1 MFKSIF
7 KKFLIILIYNFLILN
22 LSYAENI
29 QEILI
34 KGNDRISKETILIFA
49 SISKED
55 TVSTNEINSILKN
68 LYETNYFKDVKI
80 SIEDKK
86 LVIFVE
92 ENPIIENINF
102 NGIKSKTLRKNVL
115 SKVKLKARS
124 SYNEFLIKN
133 DKDAILI
140 ALKNYGYFNP
150 EVNVSVE
157 DISDNKV
164 NINFDIEI
172 GSKAKIRKISFIGNK
187 IFKDGKLKSV
197 IISEEYKF
205 WKFISGKKYLN
216 ENLVKYDSRLLK
228 NFYLNKGYYNVKI
241 NSSFAKMLNKGE
253 FELIYNIEAGNLVYF
268 NNILLELPNDY
279 DQDNFSEIFELFED
293 LKSKKYSINSIEK
306 ILNEIDLISINE
318 QYQSV
323 KASVAETQNDNLL
336 NLTFKIEE
344 TDKFFIKKIN
354 IFGNNVTEE
363 SVIRNSLDIDEG
375 DPYNE
380 ILVKKSINNIQNLN
394 FFRSVKEKTIQID
407 DSYKILNIYVEEKPT
422 GEIAAGA
429 GYGTEGSTIF
439 FSVSENN
446 YLGKGIELDA
456 NVQLT
461 EESIKGI
468 FRTTNPN
475 YKNSDKSLSISFE
488 ADEIDQLTNF
498 GYKSNK
504 TGFSVGTKFEYRDD
518 LFLGLGS
525 SSYYEKI
532 ETDSTASAR
541 QKNQEGDYWDTFLNI
556 NLNYDKRNQRFK
568 ATDGFLSNYYV
579 KMPVISTNYSLT
591 TGYDYKIFSELYE
604 NNISTLGFSLT
615 AASSLNNKDVKLS
628 ERLYIPSRKLRGFVR
643 GKVGPKDGEDYVGG
657 NFVSTVNISSTLP
670 HILSNLQTVDF
681 SVFFDAANVWG
692 VDYDSSIDDSN
703 KIRSSFGLGVDWFT
717 PIGPLNFSF
726 AQDLSKHSND
736 KTETFRF
743 NLGTTF

>member
-1 MFKSIF
+1 MIKFIVKT
-7 KKFLIILIYNFLILN
+7 FLIIFVYIFSTCKF
-22 LSYAENI
+22 SYAQNVQDI
-29 QEILI
+29 II
-34 KGNDRISKETILIFA
+34 KGNDRISNETILIFS
-49 SISKED
+49 SISKGDEI
-55 TVSTNEINSILKN
+55 STSEINNILKN

-80 SIEDKK
+80 SVEDQK
-86 LVIFVE
+86 LIIFVE
-92 ENPIIENINF
+92 ENPIIENISF
-102 NGIKSKTLRKNVL
+102 NGIKSKTLKKNVL
-115 SKVKLKARS
+115 NGVKLKSRS
-124 SYNEFLIKN
+124 SYNEFLIKD
-133 DKDAILI
+133 DKDAIIL
-140 ALKNYGYFNP
+140 ALKNYGYFNA
-150 EVNVSVE
+150 NVDVFVE

-164 NINFDIEI
+164 NINFDIDI
-172 GSKAKIRKISFIGNK
+172 GSKAKIKKISFVGNK
-187 IFKDGKLKSV
+187 IFKDSKLKSV

-205 WKFISGKKYLN
+205 WKFISGKKFLN
-216 ENLVKYDSRLLK
+216 ENLVQYDIRLLK
-228 NFYLNKGYYNVKI
+228 NFFLNKGYYNVQI
-241 NSSFAKMLNKGE
+241 NSSFAKILTEDE
-253 FELIYNIEAGNLVYF
+253 FELIYNINAGDLVYF
-268 NNILLELPNDY
+268 NNISLELPSDY
-279 DQDNFSEIFELFED
+279 DRDNFKKILELFKN

-306 ILNEIDLISINE
+306 ILNEIDEISINE
-318 QYQSV
+318 QFQSV
-323 KASVAETQNDNLL
+323 KASVSEIQNENFL

-344 TDKFFIKKIN
+344 TDKFFVNRIN
-354 IFGNNVTEE
+354 IYGNNVTEE
-363 SVIRNSLDIDEG
+363 SVIRNRLEIDEG

-380 ILVKKSINNIQNLN
+380 ILVKKSINNIKNLN
-394 FFRSVKEKTIQID
+394 FFRSVKEKTTQID
-407 DSYKILNIYVEEKPT
+407 ASNKIINIYVEEKPT

-446 YLGKGIELDA
+446 YLGRGIDLDA

-461 EESIKGI
+461 EESIKGV

-504 TGFSVGTKFEYRDD
+504 TGFSLGTKFEYRDD

-532 ETDSTASAR
+532 ETDTTASAR
-541 QKNQEGDYWDTFLNI
+541 QKKQEGDYWDTFLNI
-556 NLNYDKRNQRFK
+556 DLNYDKRNQRFK
-568 ATDGFLSNYYV
+568 ANDGFLSKYYV

-591 TGYDYKIFSELYE
+591 TGYDYKLFSELYE

-628 ERLYIPSRKLRGFVR
+628 ERLYIPSRKLRGFIR
-643 GKVGPKDGEDYVGG
+643 GKVGPKDGDDYVGG

-681 SVFFDAANVWG
+681 SIFFDAANVWG
-692 VDYDSSIDDSN
+692 VDYDSSIDDAN
-703 KIRSSFGLGVDWFT
+703 KIRSAFGLGVDWFT

>member
-1 MFKSIF
+1 MIKLIA
-7 KKFLIILIYNFLILN
+7 KTFLITSIYIFSICK
-22 LSYAENI
+22 LSYAQII
-29 QEILI
+29 QDIII
-34 KGNDRISKETILIFA
+34 KGNDRISNETILIFS
-49 SISKED
+49 SISKGDEI
-55 TVSTNEINSILKN
+55 STNEINNILKN
-68 LYETNYFKDVKI
+68 LYETNYFKDVQI
-80 SIEDKK
+80 SFEDKK
-86 LVIFVE
+86 LIIYVK
-92 ENPIIENINF
+92 ENPIIENIIF
-102 NGIKSKTLRKNVL
+102 NGIKSKTLKKNVL
-115 SKVKLKARS
+115 KDVKLKSRS

-133 DKDAILI
+133 DKNTIIL
-140 ALKNYGYFNP
+140 ALKNYGYFNS
-150 EVNVSVE
+150 EVDVFVE
-157 DISDNKV
+157 NISDNKV
-164 NINFDIEI
+164 NINFDINI
-172 GSKAKIRKISFIGNK
+172 GSKAKIRKISFVGNK
-187 IFKDGKLKSV
+187 IFKDSKLKNV

-216 ENLVKYDSRLLK
+216 ENLVQYDTRLLK
-228 NFYLNKGYYNVKI
+228 NFFLNKGYYNVQI
-241 NSSFAKMLNKGE
+241 NSSFAKILSDDE
-253 FELIYNIEAGNLVYF
+253 FELIYNIDAGNLVYF
-268 NNILLELPNDY
+268 NNISLELPSDY
-279 DQDNFSEIFELFED
+279 NRDNFKKIFKLFKN
-293 LKSKKYSINSIEK
+293 LKSEKYSINSIEK
-306 ILNEIDLISINE
+306 ILKEIDEISINE

-323 KASVAETQNDNLL
+323 KASVSETQNDNFL
-336 NLTFKIEE
+336 NLIFKIEE
-344 TDKFFIKKIN
+344 TDKYFVNKIN

-363 SVIRNSLDIDEG
+363 SVIRNRLEIDEG

-394 FFRSVKEKTIQID
+394 FFRSVKEKTVQID
-407 DSYKILNIYVEEKPT
+407 ASNKIINIYVEEKPT

-439 FSVSENN
+439 LSVSENN
-446 YLGKGIELDA
+446 YLGKGIDLDA

-488 ADEIDQLTNF
+488 ADEIDRLTNF

-532 ETDSTASAR
+532 ETDSTASTR
-541 QKNQEGDYWDTFLNI
+541 QKSQEGDYWDTFLNI
-556 NLNYDKRNQRFK
+556 DLNYDKRNQRFK
-568 ATDGFLSNYYV
+568 ATDGFLSNYFV
-579 KMPVISTNYSLT
+579 KMPIISTNYSMV
-591 TGYDYKIFSELYE
+591 TGYDYKLFSELYE
-604 NNISTLGFSLT
+604 NNISTVGFSIT

-643 GKVGPKDGEDYVGG
+643 GKVGPKDGDDFVGG
-657 NFVSTVNISSTLP
+657 NYVSTVNISSTLP

-681 SVFFDAANVWG
+681 SIFFDAANVWG
-692 VDYDSSIDDSN
+692 VDYDSSLDDSN
-703 KIRSSFGLGVDWFT
+703 KIRSAFGLGVDWFT

>member
-1 MFKSIF
+1 MIKFIVKT
-7 KKFLIILIYNFLILN
+7 FLIISIYIFLICKF
-22 LSYAENI
+22 SYAQNI
-29 QEILI
+29 QDIII
-34 KGNDRISKETILIFA
+34 KGNDRISKETILIFS
-49 SISKED
+49 SISKN
-55 TVSTNEINSILKN
+55 NEISTSEINNILKN
-68 LYETNYFKDVKI
+68 LYETNYFKNVKI
-80 SIEDKK
+80 SVEDKK
-86 LVIFVE
+86 LIIFVE
-92 ENPIIENINF
+92 ENPIIENISI
-102 NGIKSKTLRKNVL
+102 NGIKSKTLKKNVL
-115 SKVKLKARS
+115 KDVKLKSRS
-124 SYNEFLIKN
+124 SYNEFLIKD
-133 DKDAILI
+133 DKDTIIL
-140 ALKNYGYFNP
+140 ALKNFGYYNADVDVF
-150 EVNVSVE
+150 VE

-164 NINFDIEI
+164 NINFDIDI
-172 GSKAKIRKISFIGNK
+172 GSKAKIRKISFVGNK
-187 IFKDGKLKSV
+187 IFKDSKLKSV

-216 ENLVKYDSRLLK
+216 ENLVQYDTRLLK
-228 NFYLNKGYYNVKI
+228 NFFLNKGYYNVQI
-241 NSSFAKMLNKGE
+241 NSSFAKILSEDE
-253 FELIYNIEAGNLVYF
+253 FELIYNINAGNLVYF
-268 NNILLELPNDY
+268 NNISLELPSDY
-279 DQDNFSEIFELFED
+279 DRDNFKKVFELFD
-293 LKSKKYSINSIEK
+293 SLKSEKYSINSIEK
-306 ILNEIDLISINE
+306 ILNEIDEISINE
-318 QYQSV
+318 QFQSV
-323 KASVAETQNDNLL
+323 KASVSETQNDSFL
-336 NLTFKIEE
+336 NLIFKIEE
-344 TDKFFIKKIN
+344 TDKFFVNRIN

-363 SVIRNSLDIDEG
+363 TVIRNRLEIDEG

-380 ILVKKSINNIQNLN
+380 ILVKKSINNIKNLN
-394 FFRSVKEKTIQID
+394 FFRSVKEKTTQID
-407 DSYKILNIYVEEKPT
+407 ASNKIINIYVEEKPT

-439 FSVSENN
+439 LSVSENN
-446 YLGKGIELDA
+446 YLGKGVDLDA

-461 EESIKGI
+461 EESIKGV

-475 YKNSDKSLSISFE
+475 FKNSDKSLSISFE

-504 TGFSVGTKFEYRDD
+504 TGFSLGTKFEYRDD

-532 ETDSTASAR
+532 ETDSSASTR

-556 NLNYDKRNQRFK
+556 DLNYDKRNQRFK
-568 ATDGFLSNYYV
+568 ASDGFFSNYYV
-579 KMPVISTNYSLT
+579 KLPVISTNYSLT

-604 NNISTLGFSLT
+604 NNISTIGFSIT

-643 GKVGPKDGEDYVGG
+643 GKVGPKDGDDYVGG
-657 NFVSTVNISSTLP
+657 NYVSTVNISSTLP
-670 HILSNLQTVDF
+670 QILSNLQTVDF
-681 SVFFDAANVWG
+681 SIFFDAANVWG

-703 KIRSSFGLGVDWFT
+703 KIRSAFGLGVDWFT

>member
-1 MFKSIF
+1 M
-7 KKFLIILIYNFLILN
+7 KKFSVKLFLLISFFIFFVCK
-22 LSYAENI
+22 LSYAQDI
-29 QEILI
+29 QDIEI
-34 KGNDRISKETILIFA
+34 KGNDRISKETILIFS

-55 TVSTNEINSILKN
+55 EISTNAINTILKN
-68 LYETNYFKDVKI
+68 LYETNYFKDIKI
-80 SIEDKK
+80 SIENKK
-86 LVIFVE
+86 LLIIVE

-102 NGIKSKTLRKNVL
+102 NGIKSKTLKKNVL
-115 SKVKLKARS
+115 NGVKLKSRS
-124 SYNEFLIKN
+124 SYNEFLIKD
-133 DKDAILI
+133 DKNSIII

-150 EVNVSVE
+150 KVNVFVE

-164 NINFDIEI
+164 NINFDIDI
-172 GSKAKIRKISFIGNK
+172 GSKAKIKKISFIGNK
-187 IFKDGKLKSV
+187 IFKDSKLKSV

-216 ENLVKYDSRLLK
+216 ENLVQYDSRLLK

-241 NSSFAKMLNKGE
+241 NSSFAKILNDDE
-253 FELIYNIEAGNLVYF
+253 FELIYNINAGNLVYF
-268 NNILLELPNDY
+268 NDISLELPNDY
-279 DQDNFSEIFELFED
+279 DRNNFSKIFEIFED
-293 LKSKKYSINSIEK
+293 LKSERYSINSIEK
-306 ILNEIDLISINE
+306 ILDEIDEISINE

-323 KASVAETQNDNLL
+323 NASVTETQNDNFL
-336 NLTFKIEE
+336 NLIFKIEE

-363 SVIRNSLDIDEG
+363 SVIRNRLDIDEG

-394 FFRSVKEKTIQID
+394 FFRSVKEKTVQID
-407 DSYKILNIYVEEKPT
+407 NSHKIINIYVEEKPT

-446 YLGKGIELDA
+446 YLGKGIDLDA
-456 NVQLT
+456 NVQLS
-461 EESIKGI
+461 EESVKGI

-488 ADEIDQLTNF
+488 ADEVDRLTNF

-504 TGFSVGTKFEYRDD
+504 TGFSLGTRFEYRDD

-532 ETDSTASAR
+532 ETDTSASAR

-556 NLNYDKRNQRFK
+556 DLNYDKRNQRFK
-568 ATDGFLSNYYV
+568 ATDGFLSNYFV

-591 TGYDYKIFSELYE
+591 TGYDYKFFSELYE
-604 NNISTLGFSLT
+604 NNISTIGFSIS
-615 AASSLNNKDVKLS
+615 AASSLNNKDIKLS

-643 GKVGPKDGEDYVGG
+643 GKVGPKDGDDYVGG
-657 NFVSTVNISSTLP
+657 NYVSTVNISSTLP

-681 SVFFDAANVWG
+681 SIFFDAANVWG

-703 KIRSSFGLGVDWFT
+703 KIRSAFGLGVDWFT

-726 AQDLSKHSND
+726 AQDISKHEND

>member
-1 MFKSIF
+1 MIKFFVKT
-7 KKFLIILIYNFLILN
+7 FLIILIYIFAISNF
-22 LSYAENI
+22 AHAQNI
-29 QEILI
+29 QDIII
-34 KGNDRISKETILIFA
+34 KGNDRISKETILIFS

-55 TVSTNEINSILKN
+55 KVTTNEINNILKN

-86 LVIFVE
+86 LIIYVE
-92 ENPIIENINF
+92 ENPIIENITF
-102 NGIKSKTLRKNVL
+102 NGIKSKTLEKKVL
-115 SKVKLKARS
+115 KDVKLKSRS
-124 SYNEFLIKN
+124 SYNEFLIRE
-133 DKDAILI
+133 DKDSIILS
-140 ALKNYGYFNP
+140 LKKFGYFNP
-150 EVNVSVE
+150 EVDVFVE

-164 NINFDIEI
+164 NINFDINI

-187 IFKDGKLKSV
+187 IFKDSKLKSV

-216 ENLVKYDSRLLK
+216 ENLVNYDIRLLK
-228 NFYLNKGYYNVKI
+228 NFFLNKGYYNVQI
-241 NSSFAKMLNKGE
+241 NSSFAKILNDDE
-253 FELIYNIEAGNLVYF
+253 FELIYNINAGNLVYF
-268 NNILLELPNDY
+268 NNISLDLPSDY
-279 DQDNFSEIFELFED
+279 DRNNFKKIFELFEN
-293 LKSKKYSINSIEK
+293 LKSEKYSINSIEK
-306 ILNEIDLISINE
+306 ILNEIDDISINE

-323 KASVAETQNDNLL
+323 KASVSEVQNDDYL
-336 NLTFKIEE
+336 NLIFKIEE
-344 TDKFFIKKIN
+344 TDKFFVKRIN

-363 SVIRNSLDIDEG
+363 SVIRNQLNIDEG

-380 ILVKKSINNIQNLN
+380 ILVKKSINNIKNLN
-394 FFRSVKEKTIQID
+394 FFRSVKEETVESDEFQKTI
-407 DSYKILNIYVEEKPT
+407 NIYVEEKPT

-439 FSVSENN
+439 LSVSENN
-446 YLGKGIELDA
+446 YLGKGVDLDA

-475 YKNSDKSLSISFE
+475 YKNSDKSLSVSFE
-488 ADEIDQLTNF
+488 ADEVDRLSNF

-504 TGFSVGTKFEYRDD
+504 TGFSLGTKFEYRDD

-556 NLNYDKRNQRFK
+556 DLNYDKRNQRFK
-568 ATDGFLSNYYV
+568 ASDGFLSNYFI
-579 KMPVISTNYSLT
+579 KMPVISTNYSMT
-591 TGYDYKIFSELYE
+591 TGYDYKLFSELYE
-604 NNISTLGFSLT
+604 NNISTIGFSLT

-643 GKVGPKDGEDYVGG
+643 GKVGPKDGDDYVGG
-657 NFVSTVNISSTLP
+657 NFVSTINISSTLP
-670 HILSNLQTVDF
+670 QILSNLQTVDF
-681 SVFFDAANVWG
+681 SIFLDAANVWG
-692 VDYDSSIDDSN
+692 VDYDSSIDDAN
-703 KIRSSFGLGVDWFT
+703 KIRSAFGLGVDWFT

-726 AQDLSKHSND
+726 SQDLSKHSND